1 MAVGGCR
8 SAFGGG
14 GATRYARPCRPV
26 KPLLTMEVVGIRSVR
41 HLLQRRWVIGAG
53 VKKDVGVGGDDDGE
67 VETAAAERDAGEEVE
82 RERRCG
88 GGRRHGSGRAW
99 SGEVR
104 LRVGSEHAV
113 RCWSS
118 I

>member
-1 MAVGGCR
+1 MGRSAGRHVELPCAVAVGGCR

-53 VKKDVGVGGDDDGE
+53 VRKDVGVGGDDEGE
-67 VETAAAERDAGEEVE
+67 VETVEVDWVE
-82 RERRCG
+82 LRRRKG
-88 GGRRHGSGRAW
+88 MLGRR
-99 SGEVR
+99 
-104 LRVGSEHAV
+104 
-113 RCWSS
+113 
-118 I
+118 

>member
-1 MAVGGCR
+1 MNVLGRSAGRHVELPCAVAVGGCR

-67 VETAAAERDAGEEVE
+67 VETVEVDWVE
-82 RERRCG
+82 LRRRKG
-88 GGRRHGSGRAW
+88 ILGRR
-99 SGEVR
+99 
-104 LRVGSEHAV
+104 
-113 RCWSS
+113 
-118 I
+118 